1 MTYDELKAALRK
13 CGGYRQTIGKDG
25 LRGFMMDRVAKEDR
39 PRVEAMMAVAIE
51 CFFREITGETIPDDL
66 TREIEDA
73 ETRA

>member
-1 MTYDELKAALRK
+1 MTFDELKMELRK
-13 CGGYRQTIGKDG
+13 CGGYRQTIGTDG

-39 PRVEAMMAVAIE
+39 PRVGAMMAVAIE

-73 ETRA
+73 QN